1 MLTARLGSCR
11 KLTSRNVMLSKT
23 NKAKVTNFALMETR
37 QQLASEM
44 GAVADVASLA
54 PEALRG
60 EAADL
65 RAADVY
71 SFGVLLWELLTGKL
85 PWEGESPAAVIRLVG
100 YQGAQLPLDGVDA
113 SSPLA
118 GIASRC
124 FLEASQRPSFEAIV
138 AELGGEVPRPA
149 AANIPEEFICPIT
162 HEVMQ
167 DPVICADGKSYERAA
182 IEAWLQTHDTSP
194 STNLPLENKQLTPN
208 IALRAT
214 IGKFLS
220 DTPV

>member
-1 MLTARLGSCR
+1 LVCFALESCR
-11 KLTSRNVMLSKT
+11 KLTSRNVVLSKT

-37 QQLASEM
+37 QRLASEM
-44 GAVADVASLA
+44 GAIADVAALA
-54 PEALRG
+54 PEVLRG
-60 EAADL
+60 EAIDF

-85 PWEGESPAAVIRLVG
+85 PWEGESPATIIRLVG
-100 YQGAQLPLDGVDA
+100 YQGAQLPLDGIDA
-113 SSPLA
+113 SSPLV
-118 GIASRC
+118 GILSRC
-124 FLEASQRPSFEAIV
+124 FLEAPQRPTFEAIV

-149 AANIPEEFICPIT
+149 ASNIPEEFVCPIT
-162 HEVMQ
+162 HEVMH

-182 IEAWLQTHDTSP
+182 IEAWLQTHDSSP